1 MLKIIEKD
9 EPIPSLLSIS
19 NWARC
24 SIISPCWTWLDIC
37 NACDDTT
44 TTLGKLVCTNCGC
57 VLDWKVALQN
67 QECPIGKW

>member
-1 MLKIIEKD
+1 MSDRLRKASTEEKQK
-9 EPIPSLLSIS
+9 
-19 NWARC
+19 R
-24 SIISPCWTWLDIC
+24 LDIC
-37 NACDDTT
+37 NACDNTT